1 MINKSPF
8 PGMDPYLEGEMWQ
21 EFHSTFTHQL
31 RSQLM
36 SKLPPTYVALLE
48 KYYIIDFSSIGI
60 SDSKT
65 KQYIY
70 PDVNVSTIREHS
82 IPYQAFTP
90 STLELISPA
99 SNKKGVLT
107 IEIRDVAERKLVTVI
122 ELLSPMNK
130 IGSGFKAYVNKR
142 EAILQTK
149 THLVEIDL
157 LRIGQRIPLIGG
169 KLPLAPY
176 YTFLSRATNRPN
188 TEVWPIQLQEYLP
201 TIPIPLSSEDD
212 DIPLSLQQAIEA
224 CFQLVGYQKLL
235 DYTQP
240 PPSPVLNAP
249 ELNWVTEIVGKIKQ

>member
-21 EFHSTFTHQL
+21 EFHSTFNHQL

-60 SDSKT
+60 SSPNT
-65 KQYIY
+65 TQHIY

-90 STLELISPA
+90 SALQLISPPSGKHA
-99 SNKKGVLT
+99 VLT
-107 IEIRDVAERKLVTVI
+107 IEIRDVAKRKLVTVL

-130 IGSGFKAYVNKR
+130 IGSGFKAYVKKR

-157 LRIGQRIPLIGG
+157 LRIGQRIPLTGG
-169 KLPLAPY
+169 NLPPAPY
-176 YTFLSRATNRPN
+176 YAFLSRATNRPK
-188 TEVWPIQLQEYLP
+188 TDVWPIQLEEYLP
-201 TIPIPLSSEDD
+201 TIPIPLSSEEE
-212 DIPLSLQQAIEA
+212 DIPLSLQQAIES
-224 CFQLVGYQKLL
+224 CFQLVGYQRLL
-235 DYTQP
+235 DYTQS
-240 PPSPVLNAP
+240 PPSPVLSNP
-249 ELNWVTEIVGKIKQ
+249 ELDWVTETVGKIKL